1 MLGTYFRLGRNF
13 LIGMNST
20 KGQSP
25 LLSQSLAL
33 WHFPVALLNTTV
45 PVSFTLLTSWVRTKP
60 IWGKVLGC
68 LTLKLLV
75 LKFVDLMGLA

>member
-1 MLGTYFRLGRNF
+1 MGRNF

-20 KGQSP
+20 KGRSP
-25 LLSQSLAL
+25 LLRQPLAL

-45 PVSFTLLTSWVRTKP
+45 LVSFTLLTSRVRTKP

-68 LTLKLLV
+68 LILKLL
-75 LKFVDLMGLA
+75 LKFVDLVVLA

>member
-1 MLGTYFRLGRNF
+1 MLRTYVPLGRNF
-13 LIGMNST
+13 LIGMNCT
-20 KGQSP
+20 QGQSP

-75 LKFVDLMGLA
+75 LKFVDLVGLA